1 MYVIFV
7 LWLTI
12 FVLLITLVNT
22 LLVIAVHILKS
33 IAQHVKPQCK
43 SCVGISSEWVHVR
56 VLCVTSAD

>member
-1 MYVIFV
+1 MLGHMYVIFV

-43 SCVGISSEWVHVR
+43 SCVGISSE
-56 VLCVTSAD
+56 